1 MISEPSAT
9 SLLARTTRVVALC
22 GGVLVCALA
31 TLVTASVALRWATG
45 MPVPGDFEFVQMG
58 TALAV
63 FAFLPFCQTERA
75 NIVVDAF
82 TTRLSDRARER
93 IDAAWDV
100 VYALMM
106 GAIGWAMWPGVVDAW
121 RSGEETM
128 VARLALWP
136 ALAASTALV
145 ALLAVAALAAAAVVL
160 RRAR

>member
-1 MISEPSAT
+1 MISEPAAA
-9 SLLARTTRVVALC
+9 SLLARITRAVALC
-22 GGVLVCALA
+22 GGALVCALA
-31 TLVTASVALRWATG
+31 ALVTTSVAMRWVSG

-63 FAFLPFCQTERA
+63 FAFLPYCQTERA

-82 TTRLSDRARER
+82 TARLSMRARER
-93 IDAAWDV
+93 IDAVWDL

-136 ALAASTALV
+136 ALAVSTALV
-145 ALLAVAALAAAAVVL
+145 ALLAIAALAAAAVLL

>member
-1 MISEPSAT
+1 MISEPAAP

-82 TTRLSDRARER
+82 TARLSMRARER
-93 IDAAWDV
+93 IDAAWDL

-136 ALAASTALV
+136 TLAVSTALV
-145 ALLAVAALAAAAVVL
+145 VLLAVAALAAAGVVL